1 MESLK
6 CDLFEPGMTPL
17 HRAGLGGLV
26 ATLRKIE
33 KNEPPPLLWNIDD
46 RSVTFEWKK
55 EQERKMFFQFLFDYA
70 FQLKDGIIHLPGQYG
85 DVEPPLEVKASLHE
99 GLLLSFYDHGPTSR
113 GSKTAVEKIYEVDG
127 NPISYR
133 YLPLSWYKH
142 QRDGSKLL
150 SESLRGQTGLTRT
163 LFPGAVQRHASYNT
177 SQITQPAT
185 LLLPLLFAPVGVM
198 ALKAGGKRVKV
209 RRARKFKPGAAL
221 LIPDLKSLSEV
232 QYLLP
237 NFLPRTARDCQIAN
251 VADAALQAE
260 LRLRSRNLLT
270 HETISSLRCV
280 WCCPTD
286 WNARLQPPSTVT
298 EISIDVAD
306 ATLDQFEIAMQTLPP
321 PSPRQNRKSEYF
333 WPRGYV
339 RPLVAENLTS
349 GRPWFTGFSR
359 LMSGQD
365 PISNKPIRNY
375 LYLERKGLAAMAQ
388 RIAWDTPGEETII
401 RAVHEAMR
409 CRYGRI
415 AAENARN
422 QVAMRKRMTRE
433 YERQRLAFVGTKTAD
448 ALRYALADLWSRAG
462 SNSVL
467 RRAWPQILPLLSD
480 EKWQT
485 SRDLALIA
493 LASYKGKEQEHIDL
507 TETEENTETEE

>member
-1 MESLK
+1 MESLT

-33 KNEPPPLLWNIDD
+33 KNEHPPLLWNMDD
-46 RSVTFEWKK
+46 RSVTFEWEK
-55 EQERKMFFQFLFDYA
+55 EQERKEFFQFLFDYA
-70 FQLKDGIIHLPGQYG
+70 FQLRDGIIHLPGQYG
-85 DVEPPLEVKASLHE
+85 DVEPPLEVKAALHV

-133 YLPLSWYKH
+133 YLPLLWYKH
-142 QRDGSKLL
+142 QRDGSTLL
-150 SESLRGQTGLTRT
+150 SKSLRGQTGLTRT
-163 LFPGAVQRHASYNT
+163 LFPGAVQRHASYET
-177 SQITQPAT
+177 SKLTQPAT

-198 ALKAGGKRVKV
+198 ALKAGGKRVND
-209 RRARKFKPGAAL
+209 RGARKFKPGAAL

-237 NFLPRTARDCQIAN
+237 SFLPRTARDCQIAN
-251 VADAALQAE
+251 IADAALQAE

-286 WNARLQPPSTVT
+286 WNARLQPPSMVT
-298 EISIDVAD
+298 EVGVDETDTA
-306 ATLDQFEIAMQTLPP
+306 LNQFEIAMQTLPP
-321 PSPRQNRKSEYF
+321 PSPRRNKKGEYF
-333 WPRGYV
+333 WPRSYV

-349 GRPWFTGFSR
+349 GCPWFTGFSR

-365 PISNKPIRNY
+365 PISNEPIRNC
-375 LYLERKGLAAMAQ
+375 LYLEREGLAAMTQ
-388 RIAWDTPGEETII
+388 RIAWDTPGEETIV

-415 AAENARN
+415 AAENTRN
-422 QVAMRKRMTRE
+422 QVAMKKRMTRE
-433 YERQRLAFVGTKTAD
+433 YERQRLAFVRTKTAD

-493 LASYKGKEQEHIDL
+493 LASYQGKEREHIDL
-507 TETEENTETEE
+507 TKTEENTETEE